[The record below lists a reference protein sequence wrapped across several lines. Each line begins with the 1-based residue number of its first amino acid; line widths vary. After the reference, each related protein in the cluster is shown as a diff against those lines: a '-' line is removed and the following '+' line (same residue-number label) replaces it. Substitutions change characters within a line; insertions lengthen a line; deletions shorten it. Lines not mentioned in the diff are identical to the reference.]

1 MKVSNSMK
9 STFYV
14 SVRDLFASKTGPPA
28 QIQKIEGGGEA
39 VFNANPGVGHL
50 KISRMLDFKNV
61 IWEGFVP
68 MSSSF
73 PLEIR
78 PVGIEKSN
86 SNCKVRLFD
95 GDTYLPSFS
104 HPNREFFGSTSRGSG
119 GPSKKKTIAAWIL
132 FALLVVLILLF
143 LSRS

>member
-28 QIQKIEGGGEA
+28 QIQKIEGGGETA
-39 VFNANPGVGHL
+39 FESNPGVGHL
-50 KISRMLDFKNV
+50 KISRTLDFKNV

-78 PVGIEKSN
+78 AVGVESPKS
-86 SNCKVRLFD
+86 KVRLFD

-104 HPNREFFGSTSRGSG
+104 HPNREYFSSHGRTSGPV
-119 GPSKKKTIAAWIL
+119 PSKKKTIAAWIL

>member
-1 MKVSNSMK
+1 MK

-39 VFNANPGVGHL
+39 AFESNPGVGHL
-50 KISRMLDFKNV
+50 KIARTLDFKNV

-78 PVGIEKSN
+78 PVGVVEKV
-86 SNCKVRLFD
+86 NCKVRLFD